1 MVNYENKFAGWE
13 KTFLKICPGLNDRTK
28 KTYTIQI
35 LSLPHALPQPP
46 KKYMHTYAHTQ
57 NASRKYDVKILSFFR
72 MMKPIFAEDKRI
84 Q

>member
-1 MVNYENKFAGWE
+1 MTEQ
-13 KTFLKICPGLNDRTK
+13 K
-28 KTYTIQI
+28 KLIPYKSYPYLTPY
-35 LSLPHALPQPP
+35 PNRR
-46 KKYMHTYAHTQ
+46 KNMHTYAHTQ